1 MNTTTAA
8 VATGAIVTF
17 GTWAQEKPLTIKI
30 AIGTGGVAL
39 ILSLISQSN
48 ESLAQKF
55 GTLIL
60 LAAAFAYLPAIVKKL
75 GLDK

>member
-1 MNTTTAA
+1 MNTTTSA
-8 VATGAIVTF
+8 VASGVIVAF

-39 ILSLISQSN
+39 ILSLLAQAN
-48 ESLAQKF
+48 DELAQKF
-55 GTLIL
+55 GLLIL
-60 LAAAFAYLPAIVKKL
+60 LAATFAYLPAIVSKL

>member
-1 MNTTTAA
+1 MNTTTSA
-8 VATGAIVTF
+8 VASGVIVAF

-39 ILSLISQSN
+39 ILSLMSQAN
-48 ESLAQKF
+48 EKLAQKF
-55 GTLIL
+55 GMLIL

-75 GLDK
+75 GLSK

>member
-1 MNTTTAA
+1 MNTTTSA
-8 VATGAIVTF
+8 VASGVIVAF

-39 ILSLISQSN
+39 ILSLMSQAN
-48 ESLAQKF
+48 EELAQKF
-55 GTLIL
+55 GMLIL

-75 GLDK
+75 GLSK